1 MSERILVVDDELA
14 ITDALSYAL
23 TDEGFDVEAVGD
35 GEAALDALADD
46 GFDLVVLDLRLPKI
60 SGTEVCRQVR
70 ARSPIPIIMLTAKD
84 AELDRVVGLEIGA
97 DDYVTKPFSMAELV
111 SRVRALLRRRELD
124 RGEAGRSSYHV
135 GDLTIDLARHQV
147 QVGGRS
153 VRLTGS
159 EFRILTLLAREPGRV
174 FTRREIME
182 YLWESSFVA
191 DQRACDVH
199 ISNIRRKIEEVPSR
213 PRLLVTVRGVGYRLG
228 PERR

>member
-1 MSERILVVDDELA
+1 MSERILVVDDEPA
-14 ITDALSYAL
+14 ITDALSYTL
-23 TDEGFDVEAVGD
+23 TDEGFEVEV
-35 GEAALDALADD
+35 ADD
-46 GFDLVVLDLRLPKI
+46 GDAALQALGEDNFDLVILDLRLPKL

-70 ARSPIPIIMLTAKD
+70 ARSVVPIIMLTAKD

-124 RGEAGRSSYHV
+124 RGEAGRTTYRV
-135 GDLTIDLARHQV
+135 GDLTIDLSSHQV
-147 QVGGRS
+147 RVGERA

-159 EFRILTLLAREPGRV
+159 EFRILMLLAREPGRV
-174 FTRREIME
+174 FTRREIMQH
-182 YLWESSFVA
+182 LWESAFVA

-199 ISNIRRKIEEVPSR
+199 ISNIRRKIEEDPSR

-228 PERR
+228 EPR